1 MFVSL
6 TFLKNIIREKLIFK
20 KIRKTFTNFFMN
32 YDQFSLVFSL
42 IFLKFVLI
50 LSEIIFF
57 SVEYFQT
64 HTAVIK

>member
-32 YDQFSLVFSL
+32 YDQFSPVFSL
-42 IFLKFVLI
+42 KIDLI
-50 LSEIIFF
+50 LSEITFF
-57 SVEYFQT
+57 SVQYFQT